1 MSLFRKEENALVRF
15 FNSEIVRIEPWGKN
29 SLRVRATPEGKFSNK
44 NRALLDINKEKAEIV
59 IETKYRL

>member
-29 SLRVRATPEGKFSNK
+29 SLRVRATPEGKLSGK
-44 NRALLDINKEKAEIV
+44 NRALLDIEKGKAEIE
-59 IETKYRL
+59 IKTS